1 VFFASGTS
9 AADPSKKLKLAV
21 AIICRD
27 YNLLFIMTPRTA
39 CTAIGN
45 LLCEKYGGEF
55 LPQADIVDSEGRI
68 TVQQK
73 HSTLAELLQYG
84 VLANA
89 EAKTLLKVASVRNPF
104 DTLVSLYLKQR
115 YKYQP
120 LLSDPDSWVNR
131 APTYARNMKYAQA
144 HSFGR
149 WVLRKCAK
157 QMAKR
162 ALGHPPS
169 MFVQYVRGMD
179 RVLRYETISKDL
191 EEVFAA
197 AGMGNAEIPV
207 INRTDERTERD
218 YRTFYNRLTA
228 TAVSVAY
235 SDDLSRW
242 GYAF

>member
-1 VFFASGTS
+1 
-9 AADPSKKLKLAV
+9 
-21 AIICRD
+21 
-27 YNLLFIMTPRTA
+27 MTPRTA
-39 CTAIGN
+39 CTAIGK

-55 LPQADIVDSEGRI
+55 LPQTDISDSKGRI

-73 HSTLAELLQYG
+73 HSTLGELLRYG
-84 VLANA
+84 VLADA

-120 LLSDPDSWVNR
+120 LLADPGSWVNR
-131 APTYARNMKYAQA
+131 APTYARNMKYAQT

-157 QMAKR
+157 QMVKR

-169 MFVQYVRGMD
+169 MFVEYVRGMD

-191 EEVFAA
+191 QEVFAA

-218 YRTFYNRLTA
+218 YRGSYTRLTA